1 MNLYTVMRKLFY
13 TTSSVVSY
21 VLTNT
26 VLLTALLLFVYF
38 ALYQETTR
46 HDKYGYPCEI
56 AEISPDVP
64 IPVKEE
70 CRKLRAKGITQHTVY
85 YPPKL

>member
-13 TTSSVVSY
+13 TTSHAVSY
-21 VLTNT
+21 VMQCTL
-26 VLLTALLLFVYF
+26 LLTAFALFAYF
-38 ALYQETTR
+38 ALFQEFSR